1 MFKDFIRYFGGKIF
15 GCGILLPYFK
25 NLYFL
30 VAQNYLNSLNSHT
43 VKACWI
49 RRSLTG
55 QDFTP
60 LWSDI
65 DITLL
70 VNEKSAT
77 QFTLPSNILVKDIQI
92 VSDEHLSSWIN
103 SGGYRNRQITNW
115 IQLSGSVQ
123 ILPPPE
129 QSSEILAFELAHESF
144 LLYQQLEEKLHQPK
158 SKWLVEGTY
167 KLIAELDRVLHYWV
181 GREERFL
188 FVPREEVLP
197 RNVFIFEHISS
208 YLSKYETIWEEIFAA
223 LAPELKQFKPEEY
236 FNTHDS
242 EHQILNLSIKGRQVL
257 LVRDV
262 VNVPY
267 FIGQFPNHFVCS
279 TTFLKMIK
287 GVGVQEQSLLNN
299 LAKTGGYYYQFNLQ
313 RLANDLLGT
322 MLLNPTNKQQLFYCL
337 KNINDFYLVLKSIS
351 VPGWH
356 QIESNWSHSE
366 IPKRNSQ
373 ELLVMCPQFL
383 EVLRSLR

>member
-1 MFKDFIRYFGGKIF
+1 MFKDFIRYYGGKLF
-15 GCGILLPYFK
+15 GWVILRPYFK

-43 VKACWI
+43 VKGFWI
-49 RRSLTG
+49 RRSLTS

-60 LWSDI
+60 LWSDV

-70 VNEKSAT
+70 VNEKLAT
-77 QFTLPSNILVKDIQI
+77 QFTLPSNILVRDIQI
-92 VSDEHLSSWIN
+92 VSEEHLSSWMN
-103 SGGYRNRQITNW
+103 SGGYRNRQINNW

-123 ILPPPE
+123 ITPPIE
-129 QSSEILAFELAHESF
+129 ASSEILAFELAHESF

-158 SKWLVEGTY
+158 SKWLIEGTY
-167 KLIAELDRVLHYWV
+167 KLIAELDRVLHYWL

-197 RNVFIFEHISS
+197 RNVFVFEHISS
-208 YLSKYETIWEEIFAA
+208 YLSKYELIWEQIFAA
-223 LAPELKQFKPEEY
+223 LAPELKLFKPEEY

-267 FIGQFPNHFVCS
+267 FINQFPNHFVCGAI
-279 TTFLKMIK
+279 FLKMIK
-287 GVGVQEQSLLNN
+287 GVGVQEQSLLNK
-299 LAKTGGYYYQFNLQ
+299 LAKSGDYYYHFNLQ

-322 MLLNPTNKQQLFYCL
+322 MLLNATNQHQLFYCL
-337 KNINDFYLVLKSIS
+337 KNINDFCLAMKSIS

-356 QIESNWSHSE
+356 QIESNWTTTQSLKH
-366 IPKRNSQ
+366 NTQ
-373 ELLVMCPQFL
+373 ELLSLCPQFL